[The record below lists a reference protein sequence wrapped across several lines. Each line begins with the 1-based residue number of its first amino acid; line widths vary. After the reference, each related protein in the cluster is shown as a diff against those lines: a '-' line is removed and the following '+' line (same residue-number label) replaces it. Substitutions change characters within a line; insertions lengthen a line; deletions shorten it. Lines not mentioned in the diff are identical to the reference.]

1 MCAQNHNG
9 VLRKMLPVVAF
20 PFFIVLFVVLLLV
33 LFVAAV
39 WFAISGFLQ
48 RLVTNLLRR
57 VRGKSS
63 RLYYVSRDCLIWSHA
78 EARQAAQWAVDQFDL
93 LGAQIEAEWPKVC
106 HELAKEVLH
115 LIENE
120 ATSSGQ
126 MYDLCRRIRKQAY
139 GIRGIRDLWL
149 LHDWLLERADR
160 MKSA

>member
-1 MCAQNHNG
+1 MCAQNHNR

-20 PFFIVLFVVLLLV
+20 PFFILLFVVLLLV

-39 WFAISGFLQ
+39 CSAISGFLQ
-48 RLVTNLLRR
+48 WLVTNSLRR
-57 VRGKSS
+57 VRGKSGG
-63 RLYYVSRDCLIWSHA
+63 LYCVSRDCLTWSRV
-78 EARQAAQWAVDQFDL
+78 EARQAAQRAVDQFDL
-93 LGAQIEAEWPKVC
+93 LGKQIEAEWPKVC
-106 HELAKEVLH
+106 HQLTKDVLH

-139 GIRGIRDLWL
+139 GIRGIQDLWL